1 MNMDYQVG
9 EMELSYRPIIRS
21 KRKVTMASD
30 VYNMLLPTFREGT
43 INHREY
49 FKVVFLNQA
58 QEVLGYTQISEGGL
72 TETCADVRIILQAA
86 LLANAT
92 ALILAHNHPSG
103 NPRPSRQD
111 IALTRQVKEA
121 AGIMRIT
128 VIDHVILTDDNYYSF
143 ADEGLL

>member
-1 MNMDYQVG
+1 MNLDYQMG

-128 VIDHVILTDDNYYSF
+128 VIDHVILTDGNYYSF